1 MACWFCSSSP
11 FILANGPWLPP
22 MINCI
27 NRKIYILCLHFILQ
41 QTRREQRW
49 INHCIKV
56 KSQPFWIIIYLV
68 QFWLIWRVLIIVG
81 EGLLSNSLL
90 KLLCWQNAYFGT
102 HWSLCWGADSALTT
116 PVITMLAPLIPLAR
130 RWPHSKHG
138 QKIWESLNG
147 QEPMLN
153 TTCVFHQRRFASYSL
168 LLFYYR

>member
-68 QFWLIWRVLIIVG
+68 QFWLPWRVLIMVG
-81 EGLLSNSLL
+81 EGLLSSSLL

-116 PVITMLAPLIPLAR
+116 PVITMLAPLISLLDAGHTQNTGR
-130 RWPHSKHG
+130 RF
-138 QKIWESLNG
+138 ESLSMAKN
-147 QEPMLN
+147 Q
-153 TTCVFHQRRFASYSL
+153 C
-168 LLFYYR
+168 